1 MSYKLRFISLACFV
15 LPVFTVIISYI
26 ISINLDLVAKCIPNF
41 EGCTSISRVGRYEP
55 VKFFFKPMM
64 YFYSLII
71 FFFWITFS
79 KEINNFK
86 IKSKNLVIL
95 TFITVIF
102 LCLYITFLGESNLY
116 SFFKR
121 IGIYFYIISIV
132 LLQLFSNKILI
143 SNQKKLSKIFNYKV
157 VKLNYGLSWLLVIS
171 GLILLPVLVIKID
184 TFPQIK
190 NIISWNYFLLIQ
202 LFFLLFFISFKKL
215 IYPTAT

>member
-132 LLQLFSNKILI
+132 LLQLSSNKILI
-143 SNQKKLSKIFNYKV
+143 SNQKKLSKIFNYKI

>member
-79 KEINNFK
+79 KEINNNT
-86 IKSKNLVIL
+86 IDLSKL
-95 TFITVIF
+95 
-102 LCLYITFLGESNLY
+102 
-116 SFFKR
+116 KD
-121 IGIYFYIISIV
+121 GIYYI
-132 LLQLFSNKILI
+132 
-143 SNQKKLSKIFNYKV
+143 
-157 VKLNYGLSWLLVIS
+157 KLNFDSNNITKKI
-171 GLILLPVLVIKID
+171 ILNN
-184 TFPQIK
+184 FFIK
-190 NIISWNYFLLIQ
+190 NF
-202 LFFLLFFISFKKL
+202 
-215 IYPTAT
+215 

>member
-143 SNQKKLSKIFNYKV
+143 SNQKKLSKIFNYKI